1 MDHGMMIQPTKN
13 LRLDLYADADFARLW
28 GAEDKD
34 DPTCVKSWTGNL
46 LTLGDVPII
55 WMSKL
60 QMEIALST
68 AKSKYISLS
77 TSMWTLLPL
86 WSLLEEIC
94 GFLNLKQ
101 DSLSKVSAVWEDN
114 QAALKLATAQFPNM
128 SPRTKHIV
136 CKYHWFWL
144 HLQPGA
150 IKAKYVTT
158 KEQKANIFTKGLVPV
173 EFELQCKMIMGW

>member
-68 AKSKYISLS
+68 AKSEYISLS
-77 TSMWTLLPL
+77 TGMWTLLPL

-94 GFLNLKQ
+94 SFLNLKW
-101 DSLSKVSAVWEDN
+101 DLLSKVSTVWEDN
-114 QAALKLATAQFPNM
+114 QAALKLAIAQFPNM
-128 SPRTKHIV
+128 SLCTKH
-136 CKYHWFWL
+136 HWFWS

-150 IKAKYVTT
+150 IEAKYIMT
-158 KEQKANIFTKGLVPV
+158 KEQKANIFIKGLVPV
-173 EFELQCKMIMGW
+173 EFELKCKMIMGW